1 MSNPSKFVAIQTH
14 RGWRVDTMQ
23 GQRRIHEES
32 RLSQN
37 EKLGDSVRAVDRA
50 LQILLAFTAT
60 DYELSAGELLKRVD
74 LSRPTLYRLLHTL
87 EQNGFV
93 VSGGEPQKFR
103 LGPSVAHLAHVW
115 TSSLDISA
123 MAQPMLRRL
132 WEKTGETVA
141 LFVPQ
146 GAYRICIAEL
156 PSAQALSFKRGV
168 GYREKVTLGAS
179 GRVILA
185 YATHGADDL
194 AHDLARSH
202 ADRVD
207 YRKELQSIRERG
219 YAVSKDELI
228 QGAVA
233 VAAPFFNGSGQ
244 AAGSIAVFGPSARVH
259 AAQIETY
266 AALLIDEAKAL
277 SAALGNTLSEARS
290 RSSSTQTARA
300 SPDAGRDTPA

>member
-1 MSNPSKFVAIQTH
+1 MRRHGLRRVATM
-14 RGWRVDTMQ
+14 RVQ
-23 GQRRIHEES
+23 GPIAEES
-32 RLSQN
+32 RLSEN

-87 EQNGFV
+87 EQSGFV
-93 VSGGEPQKFR
+93 ISGGEPQKFR

-115 TSSLDISA
+115 TASLDIGA
-123 MAQPMLRRL
+123 LAQPMMRRL

-156 PSAQALSFKRGV
+156 PSAQPLSFKRGV

-185 YATHGADDL
+185 YTAQGADKL
-194 AHDLARSH
+194 LEESAVSPELR
-202 ADRVD
+202 AD
-207 YRKELQSIRERG
+207 YQQELQAIRARG

-233 VAAPFFNGSGQ
+233 VAAPFFNGGGQ
-244 AAGSIAVFGPSARVH
+244 AAGSIAVFGPSARLH
-259 AAQIETY
+259 AAQIEDF
-266 AALLIDEAKAL
+266 AALLVDEAKAL
-277 SAALGNTLSEARS
+277 SAALGNMPNDARS
-290 RSSSTQTARA
+290 RPSGAQAAPAPARA
-300 SPDAGRDTPA
+300 GRAPAA